1 MGDGTTALVGRLVID
16 LPTSTVTVCSA
27 AASILGETFVESV
40 ERQVNQ
46 PRRGLRDVRPE
57 VAAALSAKHCNH
69 VVLRRRDGILREP
82 VVMAVEPPNGQ
93 SALIV
98 AHVVDHSRD
107 EDLVAADQAVLV
119 DLLADGGADGAA
131 RLVGA
136 VAERYGVDDYTASAI
151 LRYNAERSLEK
162 SNMTV

>member
-1 MGDGTTALVGRLVID
+1 
-16 LPTSTVTVCSA
+16 
-27 AASILGETFVESV
+27 
-40 ERQVNQ
+40 
-46 PRRGLRDVRPE
+46 
-57 VAAALSAKHCNH
+57 
-69 VVLRRRDGILREP
+69 
-82 VVMAVEPPNGQ
+82 MAVEPPNGQ

-107 EDLVAADQAVLV
+107 EDLVAADRAVLV

-151 LRYNAERSLEK
+151 LRYNAERSFGK
-162 SNMTV
+162 SNITV